1 MSPPILA
8 VIQMLLSAQGLEDVR
23 ATTAHAAQLI
33 SRYSTLSLYE
43 LQDGEGIALTYRSG
57 DELAPGPQAVEDLLC
72 SRALQRSRS
81 VSTLDIFVD
90 QQERLAVADYIRYD
104 RLCLVRPLAAYGEL
118 VGLVSLH
125 YNGRIALDEAEFDG
139 LRRFAE
145 YASVALSIARARTEL
160 RSFAYSDALTG
171 LANRRWLEAE
181 FTRLQGTEISVLL
194 IDFDGLK
201 AVNDTLGFD
210 RGDALIHAVG
220 LALAASAAP
229 GESVV
234 RYGGD
239 EFVVVMPASDRIAAV
254 RRAEEVTAILDHIP
268 LAADLAPLFRG
279 ASVGAATAS
288 AGEDLWDVL
297 RRANREM
304 LSRKRR
310 RKTDRA
316 SFGPEY
322 HSSRAPGPEARAADF
337 PRSRSEEY

>member
-1 MSPPILA
+1 MLA
-8 VIQMLLSAQGLEDVR
+8 VIQMLLSAQGLDDVR
-23 ATTAHAAQLI
+23 AVTGHAAQLL

-43 LQDGEGIALTYRSG
+43 VQEGDGVALTYRSG

-72 SRALQRSRS
+72 TSALQRSRS

-90 QQERLAVADYIRYD
+90 PRERLAVADYLRYD

-118 VGLVSLH
+118 VGLLSLH
-125 YNGRIALDEAEFDG
+125 YTGRIALDEAEFDG
-139 LRRFAE
+139 LRRFTE

-160 RSFAYSDALTG
+160 RTFAYSDALTG

-181 FTRLQGTEISVLL
+181 FARLQGSEISVLL

-220 LALAASAAP
+220 QALAASAAP

-239 EFVVVMPASDRIAAV
+239 EFVVVVPAAGSVAAV
-254 RRAEEVTAILDHIP
+254 RRAEELTAILDDIS
-268 LAADLAPLFRG
+268 LADDLAPLFRG
-279 ASVGAATAS
+279 ASVGAGTAI
-288 AGEDLWDVL
+288 AGEDLWEVL
-297 RRANREM
+297 RRANSEM

-316 SFGPEY
+316 SLDADA
-322 HSSRAPGPEARAADF
+322 HSSRDPGPEARATDF
-337 PRSRSEEY
+337 PRFRSEEY